1 MYLML
6 FLCGDNKVNTFN
18 NLFEF
23 YNVCDKKEGTN
34 KEKKF
39 SKEEFKG
46 FVGTV
51 FKALVVYSYTM
62 GAWPNTDCDEEKCGK
77 CEENV
82 TNTEVDKVV
91 NACFGDSTELTSAE
105 LCTNMT
111 EGEKVSKM
119 NMFNPR
125 GWRGTFLGEGF
136 QQADHLEK
144 PVVEE
149 EEEEKEEEEKVEEEE
164 TGQQQGEDQEE
175 EDQKSGSGSGKE
187 DKKDK

>member
-6 FLCGDNKVNTFN
+6 FLCGDNKETTFN

-23 YNVCDKKEGTN
+23 YNVCDCGEGSN

-62 GAWPNTDCDEEKCGK
+62 GAWPNTELDEEKCGK

-82 TNTEVDKVV
+82 ANVEVDKVV
-91 NACFGDSTELTSAE
+91 NACFGDSTELTGAE

-136 QQADHLEK
+136 
-144 PVVEE
+144 
-149 EEEEKEEEEKVEEEE
+149 
-164 TGQQQGEDQEE
+164 
-175 EDQKSGSGSGKE
+175 
-187 DKKDK
+187 